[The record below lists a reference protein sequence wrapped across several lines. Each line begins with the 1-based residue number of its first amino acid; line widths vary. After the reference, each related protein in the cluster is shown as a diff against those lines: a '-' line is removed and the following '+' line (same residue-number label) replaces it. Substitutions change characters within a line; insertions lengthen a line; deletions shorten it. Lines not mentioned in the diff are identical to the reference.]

1 MDATVG
7 WATVAGVAAPPDAHE
22 ADAVFEA
29 VYASHRETL
38 QRQMTAL
45 TRDPD
50 AAEEVS
56 QEAFARLLVELR
68 AGRRPDNIGAWLYRV
83 GRNLVVSHARH
94 RQVVER
100 QERGMV
106 AAAPSRP
113 AEAVV
118 IGREEVWSLQE
129 AWGRLEEADRQVLLM
144 AVHGATGNEIAR
156 RLRTSSCAA
165 RARLCRARQ
174 RLRRE
179 QALA

>member
-1 MDATVG
+1 VDVGIG
-7 WATVAGVAAPPDAHE
+7 WATVAGVAVPPGAPE

-29 VYASHRETL
+29 AYVAHRETL
-38 QRQMTAL
+38 RRQMTAL
-45 TRDPD
+45 ARDPD
-50 AAEEVS
+50 MAEEVC
-56 QEAFARLLVELR
+56 QDAFARLLVELR
-68 AGRRPDNIGAWLYRV
+68 AGRRPDNVGAWLYRV
-83 GRNLVVSHARH
+83 ASNLVVSHARH

-118 IGREEVWSLQE
+118 IDREEVSLLRE
-129 AWGRLEEADRQVLLM
+129 AWGRLDEADRQVLLM
-144 AVHGATGNEIAR
+144 AAHGATGNEIAR